1 MGLKP
6 GDQFEIKL
14 GYKHIHLIQI
24 DSDRN
29 GDAGDDDDE

>member
-6 GDQFEIKL
+6 GDEFEIKL
-14 GYKHIHLIQI
+14 GYKHIHLIQM

-29 GDAGDDDDE
+29 GMMDEDDE